1 MYQLYIYVYTPAL
14 TRKMLSAAMRL
25 LEPAMNFRISIV
37 LVLAFAGVAF
47 AAPHPKF
54 TRTDAHARLSTVL
67 AARATSGTECVAC
80 EDVLGEVT
88 RQPPPPPS
96 CE

>member
-1 MYQLYIYVYTPAL
+1 MCINYICIHAGSHAKNAVGSNAAAG
-14 TRKMLSAAMRL
+14 AAMNVRS
-25 LEPAMNFRISIV
+25 SIV

-80 EDVLGEVT
+80 EDVLGQVT

-96 CE
+96 FE